1 MSPCEL
7 NALLPTILGHC
18 ESVRRR
24 RGASMAD
31 DDEHG
36 RVRDALCHC
45 KSRPSIPSPALLPSE
60 KLERGGV
67 RDVCSDRRH

>member
-1 MSPCEL
+1 
-7 NALLPTILGHC
+7 
-18 ESVRRR
+18 
-24 RGASMAD
+24 MAD

-67 RDVCSDRRH
+67 RDVCIDRRH